1 MNQVMVYFG
10 DFVPFLQS
18 NPELSPATRRK
29 LLDIANVNAHI
40 RIELAAIIDDG
51 APFVKATYTSLSVM
65 VH

>member
-1 MNQVMVYFG
+1 MLN
-10 DFVPFLQS
+10 DP
-18 NPELSPATRRK
+18 
-29 LLDIANVNAHI
+29 NVNAHI